1 MKSINKLI
9 LENFKFFNGIEEFS
23 FNGKNIL
30 IYGENGSGKSSI
42 YWALYTFFQ
51 SSLKNNDEIKKYFDS
66 SNSQNLVNRF
76 AKNNDNSRITLQLI
90 DRNKKTEDF
99 TISKTLINTN
109 IETDTQIEEA
119 MKASDFIN
127 YRLLSRLYDFRNP
140 EPIDLFEIFEKEV
153 MDYLYLD
160 DKTVGEIWKEL
171 KKGLNPKPRMTSLLY
186 KDFQNKITLFNQYFE
201 KLIPS
206 LLKNT
211 NQFLKNDFQ
220 EDMEISIEYQEST
233 YNNFIRN
240 TKKRNS
246 KTIAPKLLLTVKL
259 LNNDLEDSIVHKPHT
274 FLNEAKLT
282 AISLSLRFSIL
293 KSRLIADFRIL
304 VLDDLLISLDMSYR
318 IEVINILLKHFD
330 NFQLIIMTHDKGFYQ
345 LLRQKISR
353 SQWEMYE
360 LYNKDNKQCVKK
372 ADTNFDRAKKLFED
386 RNYEASANFLRKET
400 EEILKHYLDPNLKYI
415 NREFI
420 NLESLIKKVKQEI
433 EEDYIKIFDRL
444 FRDRNI
450 GSETISKIG
459 NFENIELEKNVK
471 EQLYQA
477 RADLFKFFIEYHKY
491 KDSEIKIFNDLK
503 EIKDRILN
511 PSSHYSEAPIFKKE
525 IEDAIKLIGRLREFL
540 KDKESNKSMPLSEPN
555 CSKKNGLKKNTE
567 ILKKLNEF
575 VIDFIDDVLDKI
587 IEIKTSEELDVF
599 LEKIILINISNFS
612 QEEFNQIMEK
622 FKKPNVIHL
631 FVNSSAVILKK
642 IFQNTE
648 WSLDERIIWCNFL
661 QSLIY
666 NPIDDNIFEWFEN
679 RNCLKINYDY
689 NDSRYINCDFLD
701 DEIPF

>member
-1 MKSINKLI
+1 VKSINKLI
-9 LENFKFFNGIEEFS
+9 LENFKFFNGIEKFN
-23 FNGKNIL
+23 FNGKNVL

-51 SSLKNNDEIKKYFDS
+51 SSLKDDDEIKKYFDN

-76 AKNNDNSRITLQLI
+76 AKKDDNSRITLQLI
-90 DRNKKTEDF
+90 DNNKKTEDL

-109 IETDTQIEEA
+109 IVIDTQIEEA

-140 EPIDLFEIFEKEV
+140 ESIDLFEIFEKEV
-153 MDYLYLD
+153 IDYLYLD
-160 DKTVGEIWKEL
+160 DKTVGEVWKEL
-171 KKGLNPKPRMTSLLY
+171 KQGLNPKPRMTSSSY
-186 KDFQNKITLFNQYFE
+186 KDFGNRITLFNEYFE

-206 LLKNT
+206 LLKDT

-220 EDMEISIEYQEST
+220 EEMEINIAYHKAT
-233 YNNFIRN
+233 YNDFIEN

-246 KTIAPKLLLTVKL
+246 RTIAPKLLLTVEL
-259 LNNDLEDSIVHKPHT
+259 LNNDLEDKIVHKPHT

-293 KSRLIADFRIL
+293 KSRLIADLKVL

-345 LLRQKISR
+345 LLRRKINH

-420 NLESLIKKVKQEI
+420 NLEALIKKVKQEI
-433 EEDYIKIFDRL
+433 EEDYIKVFDKL

-450 GSETISKIG
+450 NSEAISKIG
-459 NFENIELEKNVK
+459 NFENIELEQDVK
-471 EQLYQA
+471 QQLYQA
-477 RADLFKFFIEYHKY
+477 RGDLFKFFIEYHKY
-491 KDSEIKIFNDLK
+491 KDSEIKIFNELK
-503 EIKDRILN
+503 EIKDRVLN

-525 IEDAIKLIGRLREFL
+525 IEDAIKLIDRLREFL
-540 KDKESNKSMPLSEPN
+540 KDKESNKSMPLSELN
-555 CSKKNGLKKNTE
+555 FSKKNGLKENTE
-567 ILKKLNEF
+567 IPENLNEF
-575 VIDFIDDVLDKI
+575 VINFIDDVLDKI

-631 FVNSSAVILKK
+631 FINSSAVILKK

-648 WSLDERIIWCNFL
+648 WSLNERTLWCNFL
-661 QSLIY
+661 ESLRN
-666 NPIDDNIFEWFEN
+666 NPIDNNIFEWFEN
-679 RNCLKINYDY
+679 RNCLKIDYDH
-689 NDSRYINCDFLD
+689 NDSRYIHCNFLD
-701 DEIPF
+701 DEISF